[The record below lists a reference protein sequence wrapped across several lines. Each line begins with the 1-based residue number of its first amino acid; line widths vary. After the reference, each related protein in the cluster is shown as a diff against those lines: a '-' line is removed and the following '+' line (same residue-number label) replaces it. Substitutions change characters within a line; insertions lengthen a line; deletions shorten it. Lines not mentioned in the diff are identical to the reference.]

1 MTLWKLISIF
11 AYKLKPMN
19 KERYI
24 LKLDNLEIGR
34 ATSITNIGKL
44 IGCTKQHIYQRL
56 NDGFF
61 TYKKQSYQIID
72 KLN

>member
-1 MTLWKLISIF
+1 MTLWKLVSIF
-11 AYKLKPMN
+11 AYKLETMN

-24 LKLDNLEIGR
+24 LMLDNVEIGR
-34 ATSITNIGKL
+34 ATSITNLGKI

-56 NDGFF
+56 NEGFF
-61 TYKKQSYQIID
+61 TYKKQTYQIID

>member
-1 MTLWKLISIF
+1 
-11 AYKLKPMN
+11 MN

-61 TYKKQSYQIID
+61 TYKKQIYQIID